1 MRLLFDVTAAAV
13 LGGFFAA
20 LALLWVAP
28 ESCPDAATAILS
40 PETCE

>member
-13 LGGFFAA
+13 LGGFFVA
-20 LALLWVAP
+20 LLLLWVAP
-28 ESCPDAATAILS
+28 ETCPDAATALFA

>member
-28 ESCPDAATAILS
+28 ESCPNAYAALVA

>member
-13 LGGFFAA
+13 LGGFFVA
-20 LALLWVAP
+20 LLLLWVAP
-28 ESCPDAATAILS
+28 ETCDAVTALFA